1 MGVARF
7 RDAVTRVMA
16 ELDGMIPAGRN
27 VLFAHTMAGGI
38 PRAKV
43 FMAIA
48 NRVYKG
54 RGARYMSSQALI
66 DSDLGKLILQNFDE
80 VTANSFGHL
89 LELSGP
95 LRARIEAE
103 GGQVRYTAYGYHG
116 TRVLIDGAYR
126 WQTYTNYTQGYAKM
140 RLEGLARAAWDKGVK
155 AVVYNCPEIRTNS
168 SDVFAGIELSLL
180 PLLTALRHEGGGAWV
195 DDLWQYC
202 ETLLQDGISVDTVL
216 QMVHDY
222 QQNPAMQPYYD
233 FASWPKANSAEQ
245 VEQTVGTSQDIVN
258 LHKDRK
264 TLVSDVLSQHVVA
277 ATGRLIFGATS
288 TPEAP
293 VLWLDHDIVARQLIE
308 MHGA

>member
-1 MGVARF
+1 MLEQLRGFIKGPV
-7 RDAVTRVMA
+7 
-16 ELDGMIPAGRN
+16 PPN
-27 VLFAHTMAGGI
+27 PGGE
-38 PRAKV
+38 
-43 FMAIA
+43 F
-48 NRVYKG
+48 
-54 RGARYMSSQALI
+54 
-66 DSDLGKLILQNFDE
+66 
-80 VTANSFGHL
+80 
-89 LELSGP
+89 
-95 LRARIEAE
+95 LR
-103 GGQVRYTAYGYHG
+103 Q
-116 TRVLIDGAYR
+116 
-126 WQTYTNYTQGYAKM
+126 Q
-140 RLEGLARAAWDKGVK
+140 GVK
-155 AVVYNCPEIRTNS
+155 
-168 SDVFAGIELSLL
+168 D
-180 PLLTALRHEGGGAWV
+180 
-195 DDLWQYC
+195 C